1 MKNVVA
7 IIGFFLYFQLIAQ
20 DYFKL
25 QIEPISTHDFSD
37 IAPWY
42 YKDGYLYT
50 SNKKTKAIETK
61 KTTENQYFYDVFF
74 HGKDKEIKLLVDSML
89 SYINTPFHDGPACT
103 FGDTFFVSQNFYIK
117 GGKKHKAPVGIFIY
131 DFSKGFPPIIKPFP
145 YNNKYFRV
153 GHPSI
158 TKDGQYL
165 FFASDMPGG
174 YGGFDIYVSQK
185 NDTTW
190 SAPINLG
197 KNINSEA
204 DEIYPFIVNN
214 RLYFASNR
222 DALKQYDIYYS
233 ENEDNTWSL
242 AKALPEPFNSNAN
255 DFGFI
260 CDSTYEKGYLT
271 SNRNKTDDIYFFYS
285 TLPLFEQCDSMIEN
299 YLCFHFVD
307 ENMSQVDTLPVIY
320 EWHFGDNTKV
330 QAKETDHCYKN
341 YGIYHIKL
349 LMIDTI
355 SNEIQEVAS
364 YELNAERAIQPY
376 ITFSD
381 TLRTNIPVIFDASES
396 YLPGHQIKQYVWIFS
411 DGYKA
416 TGITCTR
423 IFKKSGVYS
432 VRLGIVAINEQQQ
445 EIKRCSI
452 KDFEVY

>member
-1 MKNVVA
+1 MKIRV
-7 IIGFFLYFQLIAQ
+7 IIILILFSLKIGAQ

-25 QIEPISTHDFSD
+25 QIEPISTSDYSD

-42 YKDGYLYT
+42 YKNGYIYT

-74 HGKDKEIKLLVDSML
+74 QSKDREIKLLVDSML
-89 SYINTPFHDGPACT
+89 SYINTSFHDGPACT

-145 YNNKYFRV
+145 YNNKFFRV
-153 GHPSI
+153 GHPCI
-158 TKDGQYL
+158 TRDGHYL

-174 YGGFDIYVSQK
+174 YGGFDIYVCQK
-185 NDTTW
+185 VDTSW

-197 KNINSEA
+197 KNINSQA
-204 DEIYPFIVNN
+204 DEIYPFIINN

-222 DALKQYDIYYS
+222 DSAKRFDVYYS
-233 ENEDNTWSL
+233 ENEDNQWTL

-260 CDSTYEKGYLT
+260 CDSTYERGFLT
-271 SNRNKTDDIYFFYS
+271 SDRNKSDDIYSFYS
-285 TLPLFEQCDSMIEN
+285 TLPTFEQCDTMIEN

-320 EWHFGDNTKV
+320 EWHFGDSTKT
-330 QAKETDHCYKN
+330 QAKETDHCYDN
-341 YGIYHIKL
+341 YGIYHIRL

-376 ITFSD
+376 ITFPD
-381 TLRTNIPVIFDASES
+381 TIKTNTAVVFDASES
-396 YLPGHQIKQYVWIFS
+396 YLPGYKVNQYVWMFS
-411 DGYKA
+411 DGYKD
-416 TGITCTR
+416 TGKTCTR
-423 IFKKSGVYS
+423 IFKTPGKYT
-432 VRLGIVAINEQQQ
+432 VRLGIVATDDQQK

-452 KDFEVY
+452 KDFEIY